1 MIFWIASYP
10 KSGNTWLR
18 ALISSYYYSSDGVF
32 NQDLLK
38 KIDQFPTKKYFK
50 GFDYDQ
56 KVATDTCKLWIKA
69 QEKINA
75 NNKEL
80 KFFKTHNIFGKLNN
94 YDFTNNQN
102 SIGCLYVIRDPRNV
116 FTSLKN
122 HYQLNDEQAIKWMTN
137 DKNFIYYVQK
147 FEENGFSDFQFIS
160 SWSVHYKSWKMQ
172 KKLPIKFIKYEELQ
186 NETYYVFKE
195 IIKFINEIM
204 NNKEKVNIDKI
215 KSVLKT
221 TSFEKLKQNEVDHG
235 FSEAVTTKEDKNKKI
250 SFFNLGPRN
259 DWKKIIDDDLKIKL
273 ESIFEKDLK
282 ELSYQ

>member
-18 ALISSYYYSSDGVF
+18 ALISSYYYSNDGIF

-50 GFDYDQ
+50 GFDYNK

-69 QEKINA
+69 QERINA
-75 NNKEL
+75 NIKEL

-94 YDFTNNQN
+94 YDFTDIKN
-102 SIGCLYVIRDPRNV
+102 SIGCLYVVRDPRNV

-160 SWSVHYKSWKMQ
+160 SWNVHYKSWKMQ
-172 KKLPIKFIKYEELQ
+172 KKLPIKFIKYEDLQ

-195 IIKFINEIM
+195 VIKFINKIT
-204 NNKEKVNIDKI
+204 NNKEKVNINKI
-215 KSVLKT
+215 KNVLKT
-221 TSFEKLKQNEVDHG
+221 TSFEKLKQNEIDHG
-235 FSEAVTTKEDKNKKI
+235 FSEAVSSKEDKNQKI
-250 SFFNLGPRN
+250 PFFNLGPKN
-259 DWKKIIDDDLKIKL
+259 DWRKIINNDLKSKL

-282 ELSYQ
+282 ELSY

>member
-18 ALISSYYYSSDGVF
+18 ALISAYYYSSDGVF

-116 FTSLKN
+116 FTSLKI

-204 NNKEKVNIDKI
+204 NNKEKVNIDKM

-235 FSEAVTTKEDKNKKI
+235 FSEAVTSKEDKDKKI